1 MGKNITNLDE
11 QINNINS
18 QAQDQMME
26 ANKISSEIYKIQM
39 DNATPNTEINN
50 WINLQREVGSLASQK
65 VMKESQVISQART
78 VLVAQVEE
86 AQKEL
91 MRFIPGKS

>member
-1 MGKNITNLDE
+1 
-11 QINNINS
+11 
-18 QAQDQMME
+18 ME

-65 VMKESQVISQART
+65 VMKESGI
-78 VLVAQVEE
+78 
-86 AQKEL
+86 
-91 MRFIPGKS
+91 